1 MTHENTDAAKRI
13 KIHGSGE
20 FVHSDDGGDRLGFK
34 VLADLFCLLRV
45 TPSVTLP
52 EREGDL
58 QQVRGLPRLRAAVI
72 VVCLYVPGYP
82 SSEWSSLGC
91 DADSTSCFDGASAIK
106 TAPIITRT
114 ATPISSP
121 RATMLQHA
129 WVPMSAA

>member
-1 MTHENTDAAKRI
+1 MPAPSDKKRTPRRR
-13 KIHGSGE
+13 HRGDLFSGE
-20 FVHSDDGGDRLGFK
+20 T
-34 VLADLFCLLRV
+34 VLSQNPTFQAVRPPAAYTRQPYRV
-45 TPSVTLP
+45 TQLAIW
-52 EREGDL
+52 
-58 QQVRGLPRLRAAVI
+58 QQVRGLPLLRAAVI
-72 VVCLYVPGYP
+72 VVCLYVSGYP

-91 DADSTSCFDGASAIK
+91 NTDSTSCFDGASAIK